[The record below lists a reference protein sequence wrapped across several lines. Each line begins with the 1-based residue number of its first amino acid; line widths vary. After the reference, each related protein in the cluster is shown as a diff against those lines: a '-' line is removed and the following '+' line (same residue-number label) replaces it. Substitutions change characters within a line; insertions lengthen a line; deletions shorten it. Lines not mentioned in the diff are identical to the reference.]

1 MGKISG
7 DIPFYRHIGHGC
19 YEKVSRSVS
28 DIVYDDDV
36 TGRSRRRDTAI
47 ILGCIV
53 FCIFLLLLIIFM
65 FNF

>member
-7 DIPFYRHIGHGC
+7 NLPFYRPIGHGC
-19 YEKVSRSVS
+19 YEKISRSGS

-36 TGRSRRRDTAI
+36 TGCSRRRDTAVI
-47 ILGCIV
+47 IGCLIFSV
-53 FCIFLLLLIIFM
+53 FLLLLIIFM

>member
-7 DIPFYRHIGHGC
+7 DLPFYRYIGSGC
-19 YEKVSRSVS
+19 YEKISRSGS

-36 TGRSRRRDTAI
+36 TGCSRRRDTAI
-47 ILGCIV
+47 ILGCTIFSV
-53 FCIFLLLLIIFM
+53 FLLLLIIFM

>member
-7 DIPFYRHIGHGC
+7 DIPFYRPIGDGC
-19 YEKVSRSVS
+19 YEKVSRSGS
-28 DIVYDDDV
+28 YNVYDDDV

-47 ILGCIV
+47 IIGCVI
-53 FCIFLLLLIIFM
+53 FSIFLLLLIIFM